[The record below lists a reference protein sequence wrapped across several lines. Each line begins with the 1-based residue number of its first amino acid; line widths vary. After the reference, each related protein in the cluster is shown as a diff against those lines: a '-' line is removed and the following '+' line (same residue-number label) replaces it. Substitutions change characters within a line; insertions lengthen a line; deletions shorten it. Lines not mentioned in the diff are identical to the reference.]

1 MRVAFFHGLES
12 NPYSEKNIALDAE
25 FEFVYAP
32 PMDYR
37 DKNLF
42 SKVLKEVQSGNFD
55 LLIGSSMGGWFAY
68 NVSTITG
75 TPCLLFNPAVQGRS
89 FDPTVSS
96 GTKRAKHTIVLGKED
111 EVIDPNKTITW
122 FSKNGIGS
130 QTFTWENMEHRIPIS
145 VFKKWLSKGSRLNEE
160 WATDAPG
167 AGADMSFMPD
177 TFGTSQQTAIIP
189 EALATHLV
197 PNFLTARPPV
207 GNLTVEDRNELSK
220 IQTIQKSLTQSDYTY
235 IQDCNDSP
243 PDIFYR
249 WLVLRGEKPSM
260 KELNALWKDPSNIK
274 LVDDIKNHFKRPRP
288 YEKFQEVQLAPGI
301 TTHDYSFP
309 SGHAC
314 GSMYIACK
322 LAKKYP
328 HLSDGLMSL
337 ANNIANTRVQ
347 AGVHYPSDVEA
358 GKVIGRF
365 LAEQ

>member
-12 NPYSEKNIALDAE
+12 NPYTEKNIALE
-25 FEFVYAP
+25 SQFEYVYAP

-42 SKVLKEVQSGNFD
+42 AKILKDVQSNDID

-68 NVSTITG
+68 CVSTITG

-89 FDPTVSS
+89 FDPIVSV
-96 GTKRAKHTIVLGKED
+96 GNKRAKHTIVLGKKD
-111 EVIDPNKTITW
+111 AVIDPNKTISW
-122 FSKNGIGS
+122 FSKSGIGTQS
-130 QTFTWENMEHRIPIS
+130 FTWESMEHRIPIGI
-145 VFKKWLSKGSRLNEE
+145 FKKWLSKSSQLNEE

-167 AGADMSFMPD
+167 SGADMSFAPD
-177 TFGTSQQTAIIP
+177 TFGTSIP
-189 EALATHLV
+189 EALATSLV

-207 GNLTVEDRNELSK
+207 GNLTIEDANELS
-220 IQTIQKSLTQSDYTY
+220 TIQSAQRNLTDSDYTF
-235 IQDCNDSP
+235 IKDCNDSP
-243 PDIFYR
+243 PEVFYR
-249 WLVLRGEKPSM
+249 WLVMRGEKPSL
-260 KELNALWKDPSNIK
+260 KELNDMWKDPSNIH
-274 LVDDIKNHFKRPRP
+274 LVDAIKNQYKRPRP

-301 TTHDYSFP
+301 TTHDFSFP

-314 GSMYIACK
+314 GSMFIAHK

-328 HLSDGLMSL
+328 HLSDGLISL
-337 ANNIANTRVQ
+337 ANRIANTRVQ

-358 GKVIGRF
+358 GKIIGKF